1 MFNFLIFVLGAAL
14 MFGMGLRSV
23 LARRRL
29 QTKGEKVTARVA
41 GTAQGRDGQA
51 YVLEFE
57 TAATASITRKRP
69 RARALR
75 PGRP

>member
-1 MFNFLIFVLGAAL
+1 MFNFLIFIIGAAL
-14 MFGMGLRSV
+14 MFGMGVRSV

-51 YVLEFE
+51 YVLEF
-57 TAATASITRKRP
+57 
-69 RARALR
+69 
-75 PGRP
+75 